1 MSGLDQLLRLQKW
14 TLDEKRRQ
22 ALDLE
27 GLIEKF
33 EIDIRQLDEEVIREI
48 DASQESIELQRALP
62 AYRKV
67 MQERRERLEQSRRDL
82 RVDARSG
89 IGDGYDDEI
98 SGRGRGDCQLTPR
111 TLFHCIDRIA
121 EEVQQYLLDLDAVG
135 DDLTAGRI
143 DRIGDAQSPFLGANK
158 CDCACF
164 LDCLA

>member
-67 MQERRERLEQSRRDL
+67 MQERRERLEQSIANL
-82 RVDARSG
+82 RVELLR
-89 IGDGYDDEI
+89 IQEE
-98 SGRGRGDCQLTPR
+98 
-111 TLFHCIDRIA
+111 IA
-121 EEVQQYLLDLDAVG
+121 EAFSELKKTEQTIQSRKQRQRQQERRREQIVSDDMGIDLH
-135 DDLTAGRI
+135 R
-143 DRIGDAQSPFLGANK
+143 RRRPE
-158 CDCACF
+158 
-164 LDCLA
+164 